1 MNILLLSTHFNTGGI
16 SSYLVT
22 LSRGLVKKGHRVW
35 IATSGGNLVE
45 SLNASPQGCH
55 CERNEVERSNLLDS
69 KEIASS
75 QKALLVMTQKIEH
88 ITLNIRTKSELDFR
102 IYFALLPLNKI
113 IQKNKIDVIH
123 AQTRITQVMAACLN
137 KLTGKPFVSTC
148 HGFFKTR
155 WSRRIFPC
163 WGERVIA
170 ISEAVSE
177 HLQKDFK
184 VDPKQIAL
192 IKNGI
197 DLEDFPEVSAEA
209 KEMNRRAFGLED
221 EPTIGII
228 ARLSSVKGH
237 DVLIEAMK
245 NVVAKFPRAK
255 LLVVGEGSLEQ
266 ELKRL
271 VENFNLAA
279 NVSFYP
285 VVNQSA
291 QMLSLFDVF
300 VMPSRQEGLG
310 LSVMEAQAAGL
321 PVVASKVGGL
331 PSLIEDGRTGLFVP
345 PDNANLLA
353 EAILLLL
360 RNKDKAKE
368 MGVRAR
374 DFIQKE
380 FSAQRMVEETVE
392 VYKTV

>member
-1 MNILLLSTHFNTGGI
+1 MNILFLSTHLNTGGI
-16 SSYLVT
+16 SSYLLT
-22 LSRGLVKKGHRVW
+22 LSRGLVKKGHPVW

-45 SLNASPQGCH
+45 SL
-55 CERNEVERSNLLDS
+55 
-69 KEIASS
+69 KESGV
-75 QKALLVMTQKIEH
+75 KH
-88 ITLNIRTKSELDFR
+88 ITLNIRTKSELDCR
-102 IYFALLPLNKI
+102 IYFSLLPLKEMI
-113 IQKNKIDVIH
+113 PKNKIDVIH
-123 AQTRITQVMAACLN
+123 AQTRVTQVIAACLSR
-137 KLTGKPFVSTC
+137 LTGKPFVSTC
-148 HGFFKTR
+148 HGFFKNR
-155 WSRRIFPC
+155 WSRRVFPC

-170 ISEAVSE
+170 ISPAVCE
-177 HLQKDFK
+177 HLQKDFNL
-184 VDPKQIAL
+184 DPQRIVL

-197 DLEDFPEVSAEA
+197 DLEDFPAVSAQT
-209 KEMNRRAFGLED
+209 KETNRRAFGLED

-237 DVLIEAMK
+237 DVLIAAMK
-245 NVVAKFPRAK
+245 KVAAQFPRAR
-255 LLVVGEGSLEQ
+255 LLVVGKGRLEK

-271 VENFNLAA
+271 VETSHLLE
-279 NVSFYP
+279 NVRFYP

-291 QMLSLFDVF
+291 EMLSLFDVF

-345 PDNANLLA
+345 PENANLLA

-368 MGVRAR
+368 MGERAR
-374 DFIQKE
+374 GFIQKE

-392 VYKTV
+392 VYKAVTT

>member
-1 MNILLLSTHFNTGGI
+1 MNILFLSTHLNTGGI

-22 LSRGLVKKGHRVW
+22 LGRGLVKKGHRVW

-45 SLNASPQGCH
+45 SL
-55 CERNEVERSNLLDS
+55 
-69 KEIASS
+69 KESGV
-75 QKALLVMTQKIEH
+75 KH
-88 ITLNIRTKSELDFR
+88 ITLNIRTKSELDPR
-102 IYFALLPLNKI
+102 IYFALGPLSRI
-113 IQKNKIDVIH
+113 IRENKIDVIH
-123 AQTRITQVMAACLN
+123 AQTRVTQVMAACLN

-148 HGFFKTR
+148 HGFFKNR
-155 WSRRIFPC
+155 WSRRIFSC

-170 ISEAVSE
+170 ISEAVLE
-177 HLQKDFK
+177 HLQKDFN
-184 VDPKQIAL
+184 VDPKRIAL

-197 DLEDFPEVSAEA
+197 DCEDFPALSAET
-209 KEMNRRAFGLED
+209 KEINRRAFGLED
-221 EPTIGII
+221 EPVIGII
-228 ARLSSVKGH
+228 ARLSSIKGH
-237 DVLIEAMK
+237 DVLIAAMK
-245 NVVAKFPRAK
+245 KVVAEFPLAK
-255 LLVVGEGSLEQ
+255 LLVVGEGSLEK

-271 VENFNLAA
+271 VEGFKLEK
-279 NVSFYP
+279 NVLFYP

-321 PVVASKVGGL
+321 PVVASNVGGL
-331 PSLIEDGRTGLFVP
+331 PSLIEDGRTGLLVP
-345 PDNANLLA
+345 PDNASLLA

-368 MGVRAR
+368 MGERAR

-380 FSAQRMVEETVE
+380 FSAERMVEETVE
-392 VYKTV
+392 VYKAV